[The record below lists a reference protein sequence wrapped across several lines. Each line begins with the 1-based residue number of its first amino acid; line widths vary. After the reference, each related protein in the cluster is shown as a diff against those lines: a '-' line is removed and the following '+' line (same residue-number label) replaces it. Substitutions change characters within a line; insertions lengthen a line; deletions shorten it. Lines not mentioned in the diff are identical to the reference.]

1 MLKKIV
7 HVFFLITGGTLG
19 FLYMPTLFRISNMTD
34 VGCVHSSYLV
44 SVLGTFFFIYLY
56 YFFSY
61 FVVFYL
67 YLFLVYYYIVE
78 FLKCIEEGL
87 NKVLVIDLFFGS
99 IGLILGL
106 VIAYLITIPLQ
117 DIGLR
122 IVSEIVPL
130 FLTIIIGY
138 LGFQVGFRR
147 REEFMNL
154 LTITRKERARKQEE
168 EDQDEKLGN
177 SSSEVKPK
185 ILDTSVIIDGRIADI
200 CQTNFLEGTV
210 I

>member
-1 MLKKIV
+1 TI
-7 HVFFLITGGTLG
+7 
-19 FLYMPTLFRISNMTD
+19 FRLRFRCNYI
-34 VGCVHSSYLV
+34 HYLSYL
-44 SVLGTFFFIYLY
+44 FAD
-56 YFFSY
+56 
-61 FVVFYL
+61 
-67 YLFLVYYYIVE
+67 YIVE
-78 FLKCIEEGL
+78 FLKWIEDGL
-87 NKVLVIDLFFGS
+87 IKVPVIDLFFGS

-168 EDQDEKLGN
+168 EDQ
-177 SSSEVKPK
+177 
-185 ILDTSVIIDGRIADI
+185 
-200 CQTNFLEGTV
+200 
-210 I
+210 